1 MITSPEFTE
10 VAAALV
16 LAQAG
21 CSRLVKDETNPQFKS
36 SYADI
41 DATLKA
47 CRKAFNDAGIS
58 ILQNCSERDEKG
70 ELWLETTLLH
80 KSGQWLRFRH
90 PLIVG
95 QARGSMMQALGSAE
109 TYARRYSLYS
119 IAALG
124 AADDDGNGS
133 GGGKS
138 WEPPAPPPNGYQ
150 REPQQQTRQRANGV
164 KKASATPNGVQP
176 MTVEAFTKSI
186 EAAGLSVDN
195 VNTFTAA
202 VGSTPFSAWSGE
214 RLAEK
219 VAMFTQ
225 PGLFQNLVK
234 GSAQFDGADDVIEFA
249 RLQVVN
255 AYQSSERP
263 PKEATDLLNGRGVD
277 QVEDL
282 PTICKIYDTLSQG
295 LR

>member
-1 MITSPEFTE
+1 MITSKEFTD

-21 CSRLVKDETNPQFKS
+21 CSRLIKEETNPQYKNS
-36 SYADI
+36 AYADI

-138 WEPPAPPPNGYQ
+138 WEPPAPPQNGYQ
-150 REPQQQTRQRANGV
+150 RGPQQQTQQRANGV

-202 VGSTPFSAWSGE
+202 VGWPAYSDWSGE
-214 RLAEK
+214 ILAEK
-219 VAMFTQ
+219 VAMFSH

-263 PKEATDLLNGRGVD
+263 PKQATDLLNGRGVD

-282 PTICKIYDTLSQG
+282 PTICKIYDTFA
-295 LR
+295 

>member
-21 CSRLVKDETNPQFKS
+21 CSRLIKEETNPQFKS
-36 SYADI
+36 AYADI

-133 GGGKS
+133 GDGKS
-138 WEPPAPPPNGYQ
+138 WEQPKPPQNGYQ
-150 REPQQQTRQRANGV
+150 RGPQQQTQQRTNGV

-202 VGSTPFSAWSGE
+202 VGWPAYSGWPGE
-214 RLAEK
+214 TLAEK

-234 GSAQFDGADDVIEFA
+234 RSVEFAGADDVIEFA

-263 PKEATDLLNGRGVD
+263 PKEAADLLNGRGID
-277 QVEDL
+277 GVEDL
-282 PTICKIYDTLSQG
+282 PTICKIADICSG
-295 LR
+295 VN

>member
-1 MITSPEFTE
+1 
-10 VAAALV
+10 
-16 LAQAG
+16 
-21 CSRLVKDETNPQFKS
+21 
-36 SYADI
+36 
-41 DATLKA
+41 
-47 CRKAFNDAGIS
+47 
-58 ILQNCSERDEKG
+58 
-70 ELWLETTLLH
+70 
-80 KSGQWLRFRH
+80 
-90 PLIVG
+90 LIVG

-133 GGGKS
+133 GDGKR
-138 WEPPAPPPNGYQ
+138 WEPPAPPQNGYQ
-150 REPQQQTRQRANGV
+150 RGPQQQTQQRANGV

-176 MTVEAFTKSI
+176 MTVEAFTESI

-202 VGSTPFSAWSGE
+202 VGWPAYSDWSGE
-214 RLAEK
+214 ILAEK
-219 VAMFTQ
+219 VAMFTH

-263 PKEATDLLNGRGVD
+263 PKQATDLLNGRGVD

-282 PTICKIYDTLSQG
+282 PTICKIYDTFA
-295 LR
+295 